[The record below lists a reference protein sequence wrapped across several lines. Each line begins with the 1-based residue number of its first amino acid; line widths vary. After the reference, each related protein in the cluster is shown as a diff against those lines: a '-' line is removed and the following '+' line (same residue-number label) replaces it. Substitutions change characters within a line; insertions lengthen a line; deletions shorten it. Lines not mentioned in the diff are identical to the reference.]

1 MPAPRRSH
9 PVTQQPRRAAAAG
22 GQDKA
27 AASLAA
33 YRQKRDFTR
42 TPEPS
47 AEPSSDTIAG
57 QPGTGVLQFV
67 IQKHWAS
74 HLHYDFRLEL
84 DGSMKSWA
92 VPKGPSYDPADKR
105 MAVQVEDHPMAYNR
119 FEGQIPPGQ
128 YGAGKVIIW
137 DRGTWWPQ
145 GDAAEGLRKGK
156 LKFEL
161 RGHKLQGRW
170 TLVRMRGKDDAKKPA
185 WLLIKEHDGLERAA
199 GEFSVVE
206 DMPDSVAG
214 LPLEPAAAA
223 TTETETET
231 TTATAPAPARKQHA
245 GTATMPQEI
254 APQLATLV
262 DRPPTE
268 AGQWIFESKF
278 DGYRLLARIDSG
290 TVRLVTRNGKDWTAR
305 MPALAR
311 ALAALPL
318 QTGWIDG
325 EVLMLDSDDRPD
337 FQALQNAFDGEH
349 TDLLVFFAF
358 DLLWHD
364 GQDLRQQPVEQRRQR
379 LQELLHK
386 APSDRVRFSQAF
398 DAPPADL
405 MAAACRLGLEGVIG
419 KRRGSA
425 YVSRRSMDWI
435 KLKCG
440 HRQEFVIAGYTD
452 PQGSRT
458 GLGALVLAV
467 HGEDGQLHAA
477 GKVGTGFNAR
487 TLADLRQRLD
497 GLATGTSPL
506 ADTRGLGSQVHWVR
520 PTLLA
525 EVSFAQW
532 TADGRIRHAVFQGLR
547 TDKPARRIAK
557 EEPQHVP
564 STASSPR
571 TANRH
576 KAAPPRMAK
585 AARLPATIAIT
596 HAERVIDP
604 STGITKMELA
614 RYYATVA
621 PFMITHLK
629 ARPVAM
635 VRAPE
640 GIEGELFFQ
649 KHMDQTPLQG
659 IAALAPELDPGH
671 APLMEVAR
679 REGLV
684 AAAQMNTIEWHTWNA
699 RRDRIDRPDRMTFDL
714 DPGEG
719 VPWTQVQEA
728 ATLLHVLLQEL
739 ELPAFLKTSG
749 GKGLHVVVP
758 IKRLLDWDT
767 VKAFSQ
773 AVVQHLASTVPQ
785 RFVAKSGPR
794 NRVGKIF
801 VDYLRNGFGATTA
814 CAWTARARP
823 GMGISVP
830 VGWNELDRL
839 TGGAHWTIRSV
850 DQRLRLGNSPW
861 EHYGT
866 AATSLGRAMKAL
878 GFEAPAREEP
888 PTRKAQR

>member
-1 MPAPRRSH
+1 MPATRSKSQASRQAR
-9 PVTQQPRRAAAAG
+9 PTKGAA
-22 GQDKA
+22 KA
-27 AASLAA
+27 ATPQASLAL

-47 AEPSSDTIAG
+47 AEPSSETIAG
-57 QPGTGVLQFV
+57 QPGAGALQFV

-137 DRGTWWPQ
+137 DRGTWLPE
-145 GDAAEGLRKGK
+145 GDAAEGYRKGK

-170 TLVRMRGKDDAKKPA
+170 ALVRMRGKDDAKKPA

-199 GEFSVVE
+199 SEFNVVE

-214 LPLEPAAAA
+214 LPLP
-223 TTETETET
+223 
-231 TTATAPAPARKQHA
+231 TATAPITTPV
-245 GTATMPQEI
+245 TTPVATHVAALMPQSI

-262 DRPPTE
+262 DHAPAD

-278 DGYRLLARIDSG
+278 DGYRLLARIEDG
-290 TVRLVTRNGKDWTAR
+290 AVRLFTRNGKDWTTK

-311 ALAALPL
+311 AFAALPL
-318 QTGWIDG
+318 QSGWVDG
-325 EVLMLDSDDRPD
+325 EVLMLDSDSRPD
-337 FQALQNAFDGEH
+337 FQALQNAFDGER
-349 TDLLVFFAF
+349 TDHLVFFAF
-358 DLLWHD
+358 DLLWQD
-364 GQDLRQQPVEQRRQR
+364 GQDLRPQPVEQRRQQLR
-379 LQELLHK
+379 ALLHK
-386 APSDRVRFSQAF
+386 APSDRLRFSEAF

-405 MAAACRLGLEGVIG
+405 VAAACQLGLEGVIG

-425 YVSRRSMDWI
+425 YASRRSADWI

-440 HRQEFVIAGYTD
+440 LRQEFVIAGYTD
-452 PQGSRT
+452 PQGTRT

-467 HGEDGQLHAA
+467 HGEDGQLRAA
-477 GKVGTGFNAR
+477 GKVGTGFNRR
-487 TLADLRQRLD
+487 TLADLRQRLER
-497 GLATGTSPL
+497 LATGTSPL
-506 ADTRGLGSQVHWVR
+506 ADSRGLGSGVHWVR

-532 TADGRIRHAVFQGLR
+532 TEDGQVRHAVFQGLR
-547 TDKPARRIAK
+547 ADKPARSIVK

-564 STASSPR
+564 STASS
-571 TANRH
+571 AS
-576 KAAPPRMAK
+576 AAATPGAARPETRNAR
-585 AARLPATIAIT
+585 AARLPASMTIT
-596 HAERVIDP
+596 HPERVIDP
-604 STGITKMELA
+604 STGITKMDLA

-629 ARPVAM
+629 SRPVAM
-635 VRAPE
+635 VRAPD

-649 KHMDQTPLQG
+649 KHLDQAPLQG
-659 IAALAPELDPGH
+659 IAALSPELDPGH
-671 APLMEVAR
+671 APLMEVSR

-699 RRDRIDRPDRMTFDL
+699 RKDRIDRPDRMTFDL

-719 VPWTQVQEA
+719 VPWQQVQEA
-728 ATLLHVLLQEL
+728 ASLLHVLLQEL

-773 AVVQHLASTVPQ
+773 AVVQHLAHAVPQ

-830 VGWNELDRL
+830 VAWNELDRL

-866 AATSLGRAMKAL
+866 AAVGLGRAMKAL
-878 GFEAPAREEP
+878 GFES
-888 PTRKAQR
+888 QR

>member
-1 MPAPRRSH
+1 
-9 PVTQQPRRAAAAG
+9 
-22 GQDKA
+22 
-27 AASLAA
+27 
-33 YRQKRDFTR
+33 
-42 TPEPS
+42 
-47 AEPSSDTIAG
+47 
-57 QPGTGVLQFV
+57 
-67 IQKHWAS
+67 
-74 HLHYDFRLEL
+74 
-84 DGSMKSWA
+84 
-92 VPKGPSYDPADKR
+92 
-105 MAVQVEDHPMAYNR
+105 
-119 FEGQIPPGQ
+119 
-128 YGAGKVIIW
+128 
-137 DRGTWWPQ
+137 
-145 GDAAEGLRKGK
+145 
-156 LKFEL
+156 
-161 RGHKLQGRW
+161 
-170 TLVRMRGKDDAKKPA
+170 
-185 WLLIKEHDGLERAA
+185 
-199 GEFSVVE
+199 
-206 DMPDSVAG
+206 
-214 LPLEPAAAA
+214 
-223 TTETETET
+223 
-231 TTATAPAPARKQHA
+231 
-245 GTATMPQEI
+245 
-254 APQLATLV
+254 
-262 DRPPTE
+262 
-268 AGQWIFESKF
+268 
-278 DGYRLLARIDSG
+278 
-290 TVRLVTRNGKDWTAR
+290 

-571 TANRH
+571 TATRH

-604 STGITKMELA
+604 STGITK
-614 RYYATVA
+614 
-621 PFMITHLK
+621 
-629 ARPVAM
+629 
-635 VRAPE
+635 
-640 GIEGELFFQ
+640 IE
-649 KHMDQTPLQG
+649 
-659 IAALAPELDPGH
+659 
-671 APLMEVAR
+671 
-679 REGLV
+679 
-684 AAAQMNTIEWHTWNA
+684 A
-699 RRDRIDRPDRMTFDL
+699 RRDKC
-714 DPGEG
+714 
-719 VPWTQVQEA
+719 A
-728 ATLLHVLLQEL
+728 A
-739 ELPAFLKTSG
+739 
-749 GKGLHVVVP
+749 
-758 IKRLLDWDT
+758 
-767 VKAFSQ
+767 
-773 AVVQHLASTVPQ
+773 
-785 RFVAKSGPR
+785 
-794 NRVGKIF
+794 
-801 VDYLRNGFGATTA
+801 
-814 CAWTARARP
+814 
-823 GMGISVP
+823 ISAI
-830 VGWNELDRL
+830 N
-839 TGGAHWTIRSV
+839 A
-850 DQRLRLGNSPW
+850 
-861 EHYGT
+861 
-866 AATSLGRAMKAL
+866 
-878 GFEAPAREEP
+878 
-888 PTRKAQR
+888 